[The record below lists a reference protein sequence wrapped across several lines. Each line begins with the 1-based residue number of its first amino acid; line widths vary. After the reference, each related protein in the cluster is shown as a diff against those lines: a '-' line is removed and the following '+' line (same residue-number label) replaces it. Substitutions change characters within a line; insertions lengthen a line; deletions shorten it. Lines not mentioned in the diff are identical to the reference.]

1 MILKQALA
9 APVVTVASPSAI
21 RAWKNLLSDSDW
33 SNSVACIGETTAA
46 MAGRLGFKNVY
57 HPTQPGLEG
66 WVESI
71 LEALGS
77 YDDLSR

>member
-1 MILKQALA
+1 MVFIFLGNSILFSIYPADFL
-9 APVVTVASPSAI
+9 TCN

-66 WVESI
+66 
-71 LEALGS
+71 
-77 YDDLSR
+77 

>member
-66 WVESI
+66 
-71 LEALGS
+71 
-77 YDDLSR
+77 